1 MSDGGG
7 TRPHEWPHVE
17 RDAPG
22 PARQCST
29 TGGLSRLAPLLRV
42 ARASG
47 ALAWTAAEF
56 VALEARLLAQGG
68 DIGGSAERELQRWCR
83 GLLRVGGVEL
93 RLDGAWTPARGGRL
107 VVANHRSA
115 YDVVILYALFGGSM
129 LSRAEVAGWPVFGHA
144 ARRSDTIFVDRRSAR
159 SGFKAIRSIREALQ
173 RGRTVTVFPEGTT
186 FAGDELRPFAAGAF
200 AAVRGLDVEVL
211 PVGLAYPVGTEYVE
225 DGILDHLANLT
236 GRRRVPV
243 GVAVGASLRPEGRSE
258 RLQQECEA
266 DLTGLIARARARL

>member
-1 MSDGGG
+1 M
-7 TRPHEWPHVE
+7 
-17 RDAPG
+17 
-22 PARQCST
+22 
-29 TGGLSRLAPLLRV
+29 SRLAPVLRV

-56 VALEARLLAQGG
+56 VALEAKLLVQRDDVEAR
-68 DIGGSAERELQRWCR
+68 AERELQRWCR
-83 GLLRVGGVEL
+83 GLLRLGGVEL
-93 RLDGAWTPARGGRL
+93 RLDAAWAPARRGRL

-115 YDVVILYALFGGSM
+115 YDIVILYALFGGSM
-129 LSRAEVAGWPVFGHA
+129 LSRAEVAQWPIFGHA
-144 ARRSDTIFVDRRSAR
+144 ARRSQTIFVDRESPR

-200 AAVRGLDVEVL
+200 AAARGLDVDVV

-225 DGILDHLANLT
+225 DEILDHLANLT

-243 GVAVGASLRPEGRSE
+243 GVAVGAPRRPEGRPE
-258 RLQQECEA
+258 RLLRECEVEVA
-266 DLTGLIARARARL
+266 TLIARARARL